1 VSNGKLYN
9 RWLIVLGAIL
19 VQLCLGAIYAWSVF
33 RKPIEQCFSCTSTQ
47 ASLPFSFVLVFFAL
61 GTILGG
67 RLQDRYGPKIVAI
80 IGGVLLG
87 VGMIL
92 ASFATTSLTMMVIA
106 YGVISGIGIG
116 FAYSCPIAAG
126 VKWFPDKR
134 GLITGLAV
142 AGFGAGSFFFAPLA
156 SGLIAG
162 TPYSL
167 LGANLFAL
175 PAVGVFNTFRI
186 LGIAYI
192 VVVVIGA
199 LFLRNPP
206 AGYCPAGWTP
216 PQAKAGTPSCA
227 PAAFTPGQM
236 LSTGQFWIIWLLYF
250 AGAGTGLMII
260 GQTSPIAQEM
270 AKLSVK
276 TATVAV
282 GILAIFNALGRILW
296 GRVSDAIG
304 RIRTLFIIYLVN
316 GLAVLGYFLI
326 PTAPW
331 YLWIGIALVGGT
343 FGGYLAIY
351 PAINADFFGTKNAG
365 VNYGFIFMAYGV
377 GGLLSNIL
385 APKVKELTGN
395 YNLAFVLAG
404 ALCLIACV
412 VVNFVKAP
420 AAKAVSS

>member
-1 VSNGKLYN
+1 MTEQPKLYN

-33 RKPIEQCFSCTSTQ
+33 RKPIEQCFNCSPSS
-47 ASLPFSFVLVFFAL
+47 ASLPLSIVLLCFAL
-61 GTILGG
+61 GTIAGG

-80 IGGVLLG
+80 IGGILLG
-87 VGMIL
+87 LGMIL
-92 ASFATTSLTMMVIA
+92 ASFAAGSLTLLIVA
-106 YGVISGIGIG
+106 YGVISGVGIG

-156 SGLIAG
+156 SGLISG
-162 TPYSL
+162 SSYNL
-167 LGANLFAL
+167 LTANLFGL
-175 PAVGVFNTFRI
+175 PKIGVFGTFRV
-186 LGIAYI
+186 LGIAYLVI
-192 VVVVIGA
+192 VFIGA

-216 PQAKAGTPSCA
+216 PQAKAGAPGCA
-227 PAAFTPGQM
+227 PTDRNPGQM
-236 LSTGQFWIIWLLYF
+236 LGTWQFWVIWLLYF

-260 GQTSPIAQEM
+260 GQTSPIAQDV
-270 AKLSVK
+270 AKFPVQ

-296 GRVSDAIG
+296 GRVSDALG
-304 RIRTLFIIYLVN
+304 RIRTLFIIYLIN

-326 PTAPW
+326 PTVPW
-331 YLWIGIALVGGT
+331 FMWIGIALVGGT

-365 VNYGFIFMAYGV
+365 VNYGFLFMAYGI

-385 APKVKELTGN
+385 APKVKEVTGS
-395 YNLAFVLAG
+395 YNLAFILAG

-412 VVNFVKAP
+412 AINFVKAP
-420 AAKAVSS
+420 TPKTT

>member
-1 VSNGKLYN
+1 
-9 RWLIVLGAIL
+9 
-19 VQLCLGAIYAWSVF
+19 
-33 RKPIEQCFSCTSTQ
+33 
-47 ASLPFSFVLVFFAL
+47 
-61 GTILGG
+61 
-67 RLQDRYGPKIVAI
+67 
-80 IGGVLLG
+80 
-87 VGMIL
+87 
-92 ASFATTSLTMMVIA
+92 
-106 YGVISGIGIG
+106 
-116 FAYSCPIAAG
+116 
-126 VKWFPDKR
+126 
-134 GLITGLAV
+134 
-142 AGFGAGSFFFAPLA
+142 
-156 SGLIAG
+156 
-162 TPYSL
+162 
-167 LGANLFAL
+167 
-175 PAVGVFNTFRI
+175 
-186 LGIAYI
+186 
-192 VVVVIGA
+192 
-199 LFLRNPP
+199 
-206 AGYCPAGWTP
+206 
-216 PQAKAGTPSCA
+216 
-227 PAAFTPGQM
+227 
-236 LSTGQFWIIWLLYF
+236 
-250 AGAGTGLMII
+250 MII

-270 AKLSVK
+270 AKFSVK

-412 VVNFVKAP
+412 IINFVKAP
-420 AAKAVSS
+420 PAKAVSS